1 MKFAA
6 LLISAFAASPSPLL
20 GGVGGPNYCYYNANQ
35 LDAALN
41 INVDVNLDAD
51 IALFKKVCTRGNY
64 GGYDCYRCTQ
74 RLSPSL
80 DICLN
85 VNLNVGLGVNIGG
98 IHL

>member
-6 LLISAFAASPSPLL
+6 LLISAIAASPSPLISL
-20 GGVGGPNYCYYNANQ
+20 GGPKDNAYYYNANQ

-41 INVDVNLDAD
+41 VKVDVDVNVD
-51 IALFKKVCTRGNY
+51 IALFKRVCTRGNY

-74 RLSPSL
+74 RLAPRL

-85 VNLNVGLGVNIGG
+85 LNLGLGINLLG